1 MLALTVKELRKQ
13 LRKLDKNRI
22 VLVNSEDGDELVPLL
37 HAVEH
42 DGIEVNG
49 QKINAISLRGSL
61 ERSNNG

>member
-37 HAVEH
+37 HAVKH
-42 DGIEVNG
+42 DGIEVKG

-61 ERSNNG
+61 FRKE